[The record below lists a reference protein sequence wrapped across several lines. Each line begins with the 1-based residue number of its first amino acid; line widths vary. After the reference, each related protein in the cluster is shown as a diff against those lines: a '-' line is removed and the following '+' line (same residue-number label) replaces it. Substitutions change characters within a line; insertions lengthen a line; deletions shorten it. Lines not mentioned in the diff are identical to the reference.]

1 VGINVLDGYVNKAK
15 QYLVLEE
22 FKKALELLDNALLSN
37 PDNKDLIKLKN
48 RVEEAEKKCREVE
61 EFWEKFVITERYA
74 RSGLAD
80 TKTKCKEAL
89 VNYYLKLDDHAEDDS
104 PYSEK
109 MDIAELV
116 NKVYT
121 SWKQGQDGA
130 ENRKNNK

>member
-1 VGINVLDGYVNKAK
+1 MRTNAINGYVNKAK

-22 FKKALELLDNALLSN
+22 FTKARELLENALLSN
-37 PDNKDLIKLKN
+37 PGNEELIALKN
-48 RVEEAEKKCREVE
+48 RIDEAEKKCREVE
-61 EFWEKFVITERYA
+61 EFWQSFVITERHT
-74 RSGLAD
+74 RSGLAE

-89 VNYYLKLDDHAEDDS
+89 VNYYLKMDDQPETTN

-121 SWKQGQDGA
+121 SWKQEQDETGRKA
-130 ENRKNNK
+130 E